1 MAKKKKTK
9 KKTARKTR
17 KSASRDVLCVGSK
30 VKAYV
35 KSQGGKSSGE
45 LVGAVSD
52 AVYGILDQ
60 AISRSQANKRATV
73 KPTDL

>member
-1 MAKKKKTK
+1 MAKKKKK
-9 KKTARKTR
+9 KKAAK
-17 KSASRDVLCVGSK
+17 KPSSRDVLCVGSK

-45 LVGAVSD
+45 LVGAVSE
-52 AVYGILDQ
+52 AVYEILDR
-60 AISRSQANKRATV
+60 AINRSQANKRATV